1 MTIVSRALFLETE
14 SSRHT
19 AFFFARPRALAK
31 AKQTDQNIIVFA
43 LISRCPSARSP
54 FYSRTSVDHPR
65 RYVPPHRQSS
75 RFPTTLARPA
85 APARDS
91 RRRAAPGAFAVRRRA
106 RDPNTPDAIA
116 RLERR
121 GATRLERRGATRRA
135 RATRR
140 IRGKTRYRTASSS
153 AAAET
158 RSRVSPDRSRV
169 TRRLGFHEHHR
180 VCVGFSS
187 FPERDPERERGSKP
201 GGRGALV
208 SRSSSAT
215 ERAPSSTL
223 VFLFSSTLAD
233 LARRPASRRRTH
245 ATEHDG

>member
-1 MTIVSRALFLETE
+1 MD
-14 SSRHT
+14 T
-19 AFFFARPRALAK
+19 AARIPSTLFFASEENRPHHHH
-31 AKQTDQNIIVFA
+31 
-43 LISRCPSARSP
+43 RS
-54 FYSRTSVDHPR
+54 S
-65 RYVPPHRQSS
+65 
-75 RFPTTLARPA
+75 
-85 APARDS
+85 
-91 RRRAAPGAFAVRRRA
+91 RRA
-106 RDPNTPDAIA
+106 RPPARPFTHARASTTLDGTSHLTVYRRGSRRHPRVPPPRLAIDGVA
-116 RLERR
+116 RLPAPSRFDAARGTLTHPTPSRDAGR